1 MSACEIAREYV
12 PENHSSRKKNEKR
25 WKAVAEISLLLR
37 GCVSL
42 WCDC

>member
-12 PENHSSRKKNEKR
+12 PENHSSRKKIKKR
-25 WKAVAEISLLLR
+25 RKAEAEISLLLK

-42 WCDC
+42 